1 MTFHFCNVALQ
12 WTTIQA
18 QQICYGKAP
27 TLWSK
32 KMKSSSQIATLE
44 SARIAKRLYNH
55 WKHKFEVKESEQQ
68 FEIIMP
74 EAQVSLI
81 PHTEYLAVEITAS
94 VDKMDHLE
102 KVVLDHLS
110 RMAQQEFEAEWQ
122 RS

>member
-1 MTFHFCNVALQ
+1 MQTC
-12 WTTIQA
+12 
-18 QQICYGKAP
+18 QICYGKVP

-110 RMAQQEFEAEWQ
+110 RMAQQEFKAEWQ

>member
-55 WKHKFEVKESEQQ
+55 WKHKFEVAESEQDFKIFMPTATVTLTP
-68 FEIIMP
+68 FEQHLDVY
-74 EAQVSLI
+74 ASFWTSSLI
-81 PHTEYLAVEITAS
+81 L
-94 VDKMDHLE
+94 
-102 KVVLDHLS
+102 LS
-110 RMAQQEFEAEWQ
+110 LHF
-122 RS
+122 SSSLCLNL